1 MVINMISMNK
11 AMKSELQG
19 ISQCVCSTQVEEV
32 VQSVIGRVHLIKD
45 CIIYDERGEIK
56 EESINFERILRFV
69 GDWTGYEVSCSEIRF
84 PRERIPKEQMMDFMR
99 KIRDGLSRIIHGE
112 KVVVYISL
120 FEGELE
126 LRFHRYRENE
136 RAWLADELDVYC
148 TPIIRMM

>member
-1 MVINMISMNK
+1 MISMNK

-32 VQSVIGRVHLIKD
+32 VQSVIGHVHLIKD

-56 EESINFERILRFV
+56 EGSINFERILRFV
-69 GDWTGYEVSCSEIRF
+69 GYWTGYEVSCREIRF
-84 PRERIPKEQMMDFMR
+84 SRERIPKEQMMDFMR
-99 KIRDGLSRIIHGE
+99 KIRDGLSQIIHGE